1 MMKTLQLLL
10 LGLSLV
16 ASAAFI
22 PNSALA
28 QVPTFEAVSGHAIGE
43 RITQNHQVVDYLR
56 QLDASSDRVMLFR
69 IGTSYN
75 NKPQYGV
82 VLTSPENHSRL
93 EEIRLN
99 ALRLDDPRGTSAQ
112 EAERIIENQPAL
124 LYLGGSIH
132 GFELS
137 GTEGLLL
144 FLERYTTSNDPE
156 ILAHLANTVM
166 IVDPLIN
173 PDGRDAFAQHNHQ
186 RLGRV
191 VHDDDHDWSNDFDGW
206 EARKFRTSHYYFDL
220 NRDWFAGTHPETR
233 NRVALLRH
241 WRVQAGVDA
250 HEMGANTEFY
260 IDPPTNPVS
269 PIFPPFST
277 QWFEKYGRAHAERF
291 DENRVEYTTGEI
303 FNFFFPS
310 YFTSYMSYQGAV
322 GMLYEQGSSRGL
334 AIQRSDG
341 TTRTLYD
348 AAFQQYLAFTA
359 MVGLSSDER
368 QQLLSDYFRANA
380 EAIELG
386 RSGITRYF
394 IEPTGDPHLV
404 AEAVNML
411 MRHGIEVH
419 QLSQESSLRGARD
432 REGRDMDRVTL
443 PAGTYLI
450 EAAQPRHR
458 FIRALLDPEIPILAA
473 FLEQA
478 RRRVDRGENPRF
490 YDTTAWSL
498 PLLFNLTAWHSGDA
512 SRISAERID
521 KPVRPFSARNIDQA
535 HYAYLIDGAQTRA
548 LSAVPY
554 LRAQGIRLHLLTK
567 ATQVNGRGF
576 TSGTLVVRVDD
587 DAEAVHT
594 AVTELAARFALDVL
608 PVNSGLTDAGFPPL
622 GSVEGGRL
630 SEPKIALLTEGPI
643 DAYSFGWAWHTL
655 DHEYEIPLTIIQSR
669 TLGRIPLERFNTIV
683 VPAVSNGSALA
694 ELLGEDGIARLQRW
708 VRDGGTLIGLDTAT
722 DFILGNL
729 ELGSLKSWFEL
740 EENKDAARVT
750 TPGAFFRIDLDD
762 EHWLS
767 SGYTRTP
774 VMMVNSNR
782 VYVVP
787 ESAPSPTL
795 NAVVRIQEED
805 IRVAGHAW
813 AENLE
818 RLPGSVLL
826 WQERVGTGQVILFTE
841 DPNFRGY
848 WRGANRLFLNAVVL
862 GASR

>member
-1 MMKTLQLLL
+1 
-10 LGLSLV
+10 
-16 ASAAFI
+16 
-22 PNSALA
+22 
-28 QVPTFEAVSGHAIGE
+28 
-43 RITQNHQVVDYLR
+43 
-56 QLDASSDRVMLFR
+56 
-69 IGTSYN
+69 
-75 NKPQYGV
+75 
-82 VLTSPENHSRL
+82 
-93 EEIRLN
+93 
-99 ALRLDDPRGTSAQ
+99 
-112 EAERIIENQPAL
+112 
-124 LYLGGSIH
+124 
-132 GFELS
+132 
-137 GTEGLLL
+137 
-144 FLERYTTSNDPE
+144 
-156 ILAHLANTVM
+156 
-166 IVDPLIN
+166 
-173 PDGRDAFAQHNHQ
+173 
-186 RLGRV
+186 
-191 VHDDDHDWSNDFDGW
+191 
-206 EARKFRTSHYYFDL
+206 
-220 NRDWFAGTHPETR
+220 
-233 NRVALLRH
+233 
-241 WRVQAGVDA
+241 
-250 HEMGANTEFY
+250 
-260 IDPPTNPVS
+260 
-269 PIFPPFST
+269 
-277 QWFEKYGRAHAERF
+277 
-291 DENRVEYTTGEI
+291 
-303 FNFFFPS
+303 
-310 YFTSYMSYQGAV
+310 
-322 GMLYEQGSSRGL
+322 
-334 AIQRSDG
+334 
-341 TTRTLYD
+341 
-348 AAFQQYLAFTA
+348 
-359 MVGLSSDER
+359 
-368 QQLLSDYFRANA
+368 
-380 EAIELG
+380 
-386 RSGITRYF
+386 
-394 IEPTGDPHLV
+394 
-404 AEAVNML
+404 
-411 MRHGIEVH
+411 
-419 QLSQESSLRGARD
+419 
-432 REGRDMDRVTL
+432 MDRVTL